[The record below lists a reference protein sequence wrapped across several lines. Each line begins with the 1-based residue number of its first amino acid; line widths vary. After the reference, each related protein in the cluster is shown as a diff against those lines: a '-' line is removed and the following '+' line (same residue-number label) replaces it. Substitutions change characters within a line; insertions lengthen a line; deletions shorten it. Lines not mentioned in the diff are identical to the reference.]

1 LLTALLKP
9 ILEIDPLFDFA
20 TDERSKIRAGFNKI
34 DLPDEQLQECVC
46 ACDDG
51 RPFEDLAV
59 KVPTGDVSQVAAPSA
74 VQLPGS
80 RAHLGIHPGMLQP
93 HVLPVMCKVNMGRQ

>member
-1 LLTALLKP
+1 LLTALFKP

-20 TDERSKIRAGFNKI
+20 TDKRSKVRAGFNKI
-34 DLPDEQLQECVC
+34 DLADEQLQERVC
-46 ACDDG
+46 AGDHG
-51 RPFEDLAV
+51 RPLEKPAI

-80 RAHLGIHPGMLQP
+80 RAHLGIHPGMLQRTSFC
-93 HVLPVMCKVNMGRQ
+93 VMCKMNMGRQ